1 MITIVSSVLVS
12 PKLLFISSF
21 FNKGIRK
28 NKITPI
34 HNVNVKGMNLFVISI
49 LLLIVNILPN

>member
-21 FNKGIRK
+21 FNKGIKK

-34 HNVNVKGMNLFVISI
+34 HNVNVKCMNLFVIYII
-49 LLLIVNILPN
+49 LLILNILTN